1 MIMAMIRARIKVII
15 QVIKIRMM
23 MIRAI
28 AMMMIIK
35 VITTLI
41 IICKLITV
49 IAMAV
54 KVITT
59 IIMRKLKRFNKVT
72 MIITEKN
79 KQSH

>member
-1 MIMAMIRARIKVII
+1 MFDKIMAMITTRIKVII
-15 QVIKIRMM
+15 EVIKIRMM

-41 IICKLITV
+41 MICKLITI
-49 IAMAV
+49 IAMTV

-59 IIMRKLKRFNKVT
+59 IIMRKLKRFDKVI
-72 MIITEKN
+72 MIMKEK
-79 KQSH
+79 